1 MPQDPYFFPG
11 NVRKNLDPDANFAD
25 DDIQARLTKIQEL
38 GGLDTYLV
46 LSTFSAGRL
55 QLLSLVRAM
64 LQPKGILF
72 LGEAASK

>member
-1 MPQDPYFFPG
+1 MQILQTMTNQG
-11 NVRKNLDPDANFAD
+11 
-25 DDIQARLTKIQEL
+25 RLRYKIQEL
-38 GGLDTYLV
+38 GRLDAYLV
-46 LSTFSAGRL
+46 LGTFSAGRL